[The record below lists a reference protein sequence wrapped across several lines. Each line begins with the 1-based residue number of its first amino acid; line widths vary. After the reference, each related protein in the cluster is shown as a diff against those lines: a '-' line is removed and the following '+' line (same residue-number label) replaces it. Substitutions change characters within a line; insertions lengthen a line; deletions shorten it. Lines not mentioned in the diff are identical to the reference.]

1 MAETL
6 RATGS
11 YRQSTAISAMDV
23 TESDLPGV
31 GKKHEVDIGGGQQ
44 LVVVTHNTG
53 TRELYLKESADA
65 DSEKLVEL
73 SDRMAR
79 MVGTIL
85 EGAYFQPVESNHVET
100 MLSEG
105 TLLEWYA
112 VEDDSPLVGET
123 LAGAD
128 IGQRTG
134 VTVVAIQRGED
145 VIAAPTSAA
154 EIEAGDTIVVIG
166 ERDNCERFEKLL
178 AGDL

>member
-1 MAETL
+1 
-6 RATGS
+6 
-11 YRQSTAISAMDV
+11 MDV

-31 GKKHEVDIGGGQQ
+31 GKKHEVAIGGGQQ

-53 TRELYLKESADA
+53 TRELYLKESEDA

-79 MVGTIL
+79 IVGTIL

-134 VTVVAIQRGED
+134 VTVVAIQRGEE
-145 VIAAPTSAA
+145 VIAAPTSTA
-154 EIEAGDTIVVIG
+154 EIEADDTIVVIG

-178 AGDL
+178 SGDL

>member
-1 MAETL
+1 
-6 RATGS
+6 
-11 YRQSTAISAMDV
+11 MDV

-53 TRELYLKESADA
+53 TRELFLRENENA
-65 DSEKLVEL
+65 DSEKLFEL

-85 EGAYFQPVESNHVET
+85 EGAYFQPVESDHVET

-112 VEDDSPLVGET
+112 VEEDSPLVGET
-123 LAGAD
+123 PESVD

-134 VTVVAIQRGED
+134 VTVVAIQRDDD
-145 VIAAPTSAA
+145 VIAGSTSTA

-178 AGDL
+178 AGEL

>member
-1 MAETL
+1 
-6 RATGS
+6 
-11 YRQSTAISAMDV
+11 MDV

-53 TRELYLKESADA
+53 TRELFLRENENA
-65 DSEKLVEL
+65 DSEKLLEL

-85 EGAYFQPVESNHVET
+85 EGAYFQPVESDHVET

-112 VEDDSPLVGET
+112 VEEDSPLVGET
-123 LAGAD
+123 PESVD

-134 VTVVAIQRGED
+134 VTVVAIQRDDD
-145 VIAAPTSAA
+145 VIAGSTSTA

-178 AGDL
+178 SGEL